1 MDVRPSGFIRSGG
14 LRNKFKN
21 YIEIIP
27 EKHRHKG
34 HKGSLFDPH
43 TSASR
48 PLNNKCYS
56 VNALRIIGDHVQHE
70 HRLRILP
77 FGVISRVRS
86 LKLNRKPQ
94 KNRRSNRA
102 QLHQKVPVHAN
113 LINVKSLTS
122 RKQGNITIGTCNVQS
137 LQNKEL
143 QISELISDYSLD
155 LLVLT
160 ETWLTSNHQFWK
172 DTTML
177 NRDNLKLHTLDRGRG
192 RGGGLALVTKRHL
205 RVS

>member
-1 MDVRPSGFIRSGG
+1 MDARISGFIKSGG

-21 YIEIIP
+21 CIEIIP
-27 EKHRHKG
+27 ERQ
-34 HKGSLFDPH
+34 HKGSLIDPN

-48 PLNNKCYS
+48 LLNNKRYS
-56 VNALRIIGDHVQHE
+56 ANALRTMHDQVQHE

-86 LKLNRKPQ
+86 LKLNHKPQ
-94 KNRRSNRA
+94 KNKRSSRA
-102 QLHQKVPVHAN
+102 TIKHKGLVQSN
-113 LINVKSLTS
+113 LINIKNLST

-143 QISELISDYSLD
+143 QITELISDYSLD

-160 ETWLTSNHQFWK
+160 ETWLMSNHQFWK
-172 DTTML
+172 DTTIL
-177 NRDNLKLHTLDRGRG
+177 NRDNLTLHTLDRSQG
-192 RGGGLALVTKRHL
+192 RGGGLALVAKRHL
-205 RVS
+205 

>member
-1 MDVRPSGFIRSGG
+1 M
-14 LRNKFKN
+14 
-21 YIEIIP
+21 
-27 EKHRHKG
+27 
-34 HKGSLFDPH
+34 
-43 TSASR
+43 
-48 PLNNKCYS
+48 
-56 VNALRIIGDHVQHE
+56 NALRIIGDHVQHE

-77 FGVISRVRS
+77 FRVISKVRS

-102 QLHQKVPVHAN
+102 LLHQKGPVHTN
-113 LINVKSLTS
+113 LINIKSLTS

-177 NRDNLKLHTLDRGRG
+177 NRDNLRLHTLDRGWG

-205 RVS
+205 

>member
-1 MDVRPSGFIRSGG
+1 MDVWSSGFIKTEG

-21 YIEIIP
+21 CIEIIP

-34 HKGSLFDPH
+34 HKGSLFDLH

-70 HRLRILP
+70 QRLRILP
-77 FGVISRVRS
+77 FGLISRVRS

-94 KNRRSNRA
+94 KNQRCNRT
-102 QLHQKVPVHAN
+102 QLHQKGPVHAN
-113 LINVKSLTS
+113 LINVKSLTL

-143 QISELISDYSLD
+143 QISELI
-155 LLVLT
+155 
-160 ETWLTSNHQFWK
+160 
-172 DTTML
+172 
-177 NRDNLKLHTLDRGRG
+177 
-192 RGGGLALVTKRHL
+192 
-205 RVS
+205 